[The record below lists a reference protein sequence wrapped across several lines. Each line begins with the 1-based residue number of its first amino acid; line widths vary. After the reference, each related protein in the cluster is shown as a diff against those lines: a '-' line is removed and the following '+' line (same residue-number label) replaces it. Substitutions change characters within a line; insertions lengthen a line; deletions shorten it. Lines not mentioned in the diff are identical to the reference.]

1 MLTITSA
8 EVNSLRK
15 LLEELRATSTQL
27 RNNLANV
34 NQMLEGKIIQRR
46 RVQQSYNF

>member
-27 RNNLANV
+27 SNNLANV
-34 NQMLEGKIIQRR
+34 NQMLEGKIIQKT
-46 RVQQSYNF
+46 QSATEL